1 MMETLHSFYNVK
13 SLDPGEVP
21 QVAVTGSILCQFHK
35 QSISLLDLALC
46 ELFIGAFFFAMRSCE
61 YIQVSGQR
69 KTKLLALRNIRFF
82 IGNKP
87 LHHGSNSLHL
97 ADKVSITF
105 EFLKRDTKNDMKIW
119 GKIVHRIYQ
128 YISSNPN
135 TTVNTYRFE
144 DGSLLLFTGT
154 QLLKRLQLAASTI
167 GPDSLGFTA
176 DKICL
181 HSACSGA
188 AMAMY
193 LAGVP
198 VFTIML
204 LGRWSSDAF
213 LRYIRKQ
220 VKEFS
225 TGISQKMIIHE
236 HFFTVPT
243 CSIEDPR
250 NENHPLN
257 HSSQQIHGRNFKDA
271 IMPLV
276 SVFH

>member
-1 MMETLHSFYNVK
+1 
-13 SLDPGEVP
+13 
-21 QVAVTGSILCQFHK
+21 
-35 QSISLLDLALC
+35 
-46 ELFIGAFFFAMRSCE
+46 MRSCE
-61 YIQVSGQR
+61 YIQVPGQR

-154 QLLKRLQLAASTI
+154 QLLECLRLAASII
-167 GPDSLGFTA
+167 GPDALGFTA
-176 DKICL
+176 DKI
-181 HSACSGA
+181 HSTCSGA

-193 LAGVP
+193 LAP

-213 LRYIRKQ
+213 L
-220 VKEFS
+220 
-225 TGISQKMIIHE
+225 
-236 HFFTVPT
+236 
-243 CSIEDPR
+243 
-250 NENHPLN
+250 
-257 HSSQQIHGRNFKDA
+257 
-271 IMPLV
+271 
-276 SVFH
+276 

>member
-1 MMETLHSFYNVK
+1 LDCLSQTFKLADKPDPRLDNDGNIAFFSQRQLQCYK

-21 QVAVTGSILCQFHK
+21 QIVVTGSILRQFHK
-35 QSISLLDLALC
+35 QSISPLDLALC

-97 ADKVSITF
+97 ADTVSITF
-105 EFLKRDTKNDMKIW
+105 EFLKRDTKNDKLLCPVKIW

-128 YISSNPN
+128 YIFSNPN

-154 QLLKRLQLAASTI
+154 QLLECLRLAASNI
-167 GPDSLGFTA
+167 GPDALGFTA
-176 DKICL
+176 DKI
-181 HSACSGA
+181 HSTCSGA

-198 VFTIML
+198 VF
-204 LGRWSSDAF
+204 
-213 LRYIRKQ
+213 
-220 VKEFS
+220 
-225 TGISQKMIIHE
+225 
-236 HFFTVPT
+236 
-243 CSIEDPR
+243 SI
-250 NENHPLN
+250 
-257 HSSQQIHGRNFKDA
+257 
-271 IMPLV
+271 
-276 SVFH
+276 